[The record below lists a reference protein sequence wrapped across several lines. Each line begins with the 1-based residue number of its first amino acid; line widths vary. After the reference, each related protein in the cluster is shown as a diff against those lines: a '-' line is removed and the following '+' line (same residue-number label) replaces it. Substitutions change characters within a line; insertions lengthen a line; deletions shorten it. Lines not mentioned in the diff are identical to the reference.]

1 MARCRSRGNA
11 SAVIRVGALV
21 GCSARGAHRAARLR
35 SSSVR
40 SLRGAARG
48 RARLARVAPRKGGG
62 GSGASPASG
71 PDELAHWLGAYLGRC
86 PPPPARGQGCCA
98 AAAGHQKCACGALVP
113 GAASRKLRT
122 STGHAAQNQARN
134 AQNSRKELRQG
145 AKTAQKA
152 QKQREGRG
160 GVYEKLV
167 NKL

>member
-86 PPPPARGQGCCA
+86 PPPRRAAKAAAQQQPGTKNAPAAHWCPARPPGSCA
-98 AAAGHQKCACGALVP
+98 HRP
-113 GAASRKLRT
+113 GMRHRIRPVMRKIPEK
-122 STGHAAQNQARN
+122 SFG
-134 AQNSRKELRQG
+134 
-145 AKTAQKA
+145 KA
-152 QKQREGRG
+152 QKQPKRPKNSERVGEGCT
-160 GVYEKLV
+160 K
-167 NKL
+167 N